1 MAEIVTMRDGLFIP
15 RDATLPPLPPDD
27 EIMDG
32 EDGAGAAALWDR
44 LMPDQAGMLTAD
56 QTYKKAS

>member
-1 MAEIVTMRDGLFIP
+1 MAEIVTTRDGLFIP
-15 RDATLPPLPPDD
+15 GDAKLPPLPPDD

-44 LMPDQAGMLTAD
+44 LMPDQAGMLAAD
-56 QTYKKAS
+56 QTFRKVS